1 MKLLKTDELDE
12 NELDKLYSF
21 LMQSGNFINKF
32 NINNIIWSIIYLR
45 KIFNKSYKSKKNN
58 KERVKYNYIITNSDE
73 IICFFTLHYIKKD
86 NNISI
91 ADLTLILKNKEH
103 LEKIFNIIQTE
114 FQELSS
120 IMSNINLLSIYIP
133 NKELVLVQNISNNI
147 DFELGFLDNITY
159 KEECNVY
166 YNLYINDNLVSDKQH
181 DKYHDKY
188 HAYSK
193 GQIIELLMNQYGV
206 NTIVNPVKDISRKLT
221 RKSIELPELKVI
233 TKNIFDIKEIQDL
246 PEYDYDYN
254 KVYSY
259 RNYSFISYLIN
270 TKQPNIDEF
279 IMNRYFKGSIKFNQN
294 IYNLLKNI
302 YTFINENI
310 NMQKFNDTL
319 FNIDYLLKINNTF
332 IYTINNLYYDKFI
345 KKNNSNLI
353 LCNTLDTIKYFSSF
367 KIDMIRTKSN
377 VNYKESIQE
386 VKKLNN
392 NIIITNS
399 NNELKNAMLKN
410 NKKYS
415 FILIENYYPN
425 YDYLINNSLICKI
438 STIVYSILNSLKYIN
453 KDGSILLS
461 IYLNSLDIPIVHK
474 TFNFILSL
482 FENFNIEIL
491 VQNRNYLLLKKFKG
505 LNQYNEKI
513 INTLLNIFNKFEKEE
528 LSTNDIYNLILS
540 NKFTYKINNPNNIN
554 KNNIQKKIIY
564 NIEGFP
570 SNITN
575 KLKEIQTYI
584 NNYYNKI
591 KQIEIDYL
599 ETDNKNIENSYI
611 KTIKKKYIKLLEF
624 IDRNN
629 LLVDEN
635 IPNIIKLLRK

>member
-1 MKLLKTDELDE
+1 M
-12 NELDKLYSF
+12 F
-21 LMQSGNFINKF
+21 
-32 NINNIIWSIIYLR
+32 
-45 KIFNKSYKSKKNN
+45 
-58 KERVKYNYIITNSDE
+58 
-73 IICFFTLHYIKKD
+73 
-86 NNISI
+86 
-91 ADLTLILKNKEH
+91 
-103 LEKIFNIIQTE
+103 
-114 FQELSS
+114 
-120 IMSNINLLSIYIP
+120 
-133 NKELVLVQNISNNI
+133 
-147 DFELGFLDNITY
+147 
-159 KEECNVY
+159 
-166 YNLYINDNLVSDKQH
+166 
-181 DKYHDKY
+181 
-188 HAYSK
+188 
-193 GQIIELLMNQYGV
+193 
-206 NTIVNPVKDISRKLT
+206 
-221 RKSIELPELKVI
+221 
-233 TKNIFDIKEIQDL
+233 
-246 PEYDYDYN
+246 
-254 KVYSY
+254 
-259 RNYSFISYLIN
+259 
-270 TKQPNIDEF
+270 
-279 IMNRYFKGSIKFNQN
+279 
-294 IYNLLKNI
+294 
-302 YTFINENI
+302 
-310 NMQKFNDTL
+310 
-319 FNIDYLLKINNTF
+319 
-332 IYTINNLYYDKFI
+332 
-345 KKNNSNLI
+345 
-353 LCNTLDTIKYFSSF
+353 
-367 KIDMIRTKSN
+367 
-377 VNYKESIQE
+377 
-386 VKKLNN
+386 
-392 NIIITNS
+392 
-399 NNELKNAMLKN
+399 KN

-461 IYLNSLDIPIVHK
+461 IFFNSLDIPIVHK

-482 FENFNIEIL
+482 FENFNIEML

-554 KNNIQKKIIY
+554 KNNIQKNIIY
-564 NIEGFP
+564 DIEGFP

-611 KTIKKKYIKLLEF
+611 KNIKKKYIKLLEF